1 MKTTSFLPPISL
13 NNARRSVNAG
23 IALHKSTMAKLLPP
37 TTFPSLTSDVSQ
49 VTLPYHCHTTLTL
62 SHYPNIVTLP

>member
-49 VTLPYHCHTTLTL
+49 VTLTL